1 LFPNP
6 LSTRWTQ
13 IHPVE
18 GEANGTVCS
27 GFVNGLLKHFSIRGR
42 FSVLPEKPSQIAAVP
57 NQNSDSDPFK
67 AFTSNLPPREF
78 QLLLLRLT
86 A

>member
-6 LSTRWTQ
+6 KNRL
-13 IHPVE
+13 VE
-18 GEANGTVCS
+18 GEANDIVCS
-27 GFVNGLLKHFSIRGR
+27 GFVNGLSKHFSIRGR
-42 FSVLPEKPSQIAAVP
+42 FPFYPGKPSQIAVMP

-67 AFTSNLPPREF
+67 ASALNLPPKEF
-78 QLLLLRLT
+78 QLLLLRFT